1 MAPLSGTVVQC
12 STKGEEKQGYRTV
25 AIFWNKCA
33 ILVVM
38 TTQAVIDTILPVL
51 KARSV
56 KRASLF
62 GSYAK
67 DQFSSDSDVDVL
79 VELPE
84 GSSLLDLVDLK
95 LELEDKLEKEVDVLT
110 YKSLH
115 PLIRDKV
122 LQQQMPIL

>member
-1 MAPLSGTVVQC
+1 
-12 STKGEEKQGYRTV
+12 
-25 AIFWNKCA
+25 
-33 ILVVM
+33 M